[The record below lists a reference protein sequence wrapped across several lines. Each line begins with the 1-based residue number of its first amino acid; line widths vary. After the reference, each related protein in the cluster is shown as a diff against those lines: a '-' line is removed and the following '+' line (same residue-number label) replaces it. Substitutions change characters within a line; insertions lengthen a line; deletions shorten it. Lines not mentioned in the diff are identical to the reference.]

1 MDIQCGLYGT
11 RRKKMIRGI
20 RLQRF
25 LIVLM
30 VSACVLLQGCTK
42 EDGNKGTEE
51 KEYETPLM
59 MARRQGEEIMEY
71 VVKKD
76 KEGLKSMFSEYVS
89 ETHDLDKE
97 IDEFFEFIDGEI
109 ISYDEP
115 DGDETYVEQSPA
127 EGKINKQLGGIVYNV
142 RTTNGRNYTIS
153 FSSYYVYNTN
163 KDKIGIE
170 ILGILDEDSWGG
182 EAPYKTVDKYSV
194 GD

>member
-1 MDIQCGLYGT
+1 
-11 RRKKMIRGI
+11 
-20 RLQRF
+20 
-25 LIVLM
+25 
-30 VSACVLLQGCTK
+30 
-42 EDGNKGTEE
+42 
-51 KEYETPLM
+51 

-71 VVKKD
+71 VVNKD

-89 ETHDLDKE
+89 QTHDLDKE
-97 IDEFFEFIDGEI
+97 IDEFFAFIDGEI

-127 EGKINKQLGGIVYNV
+127 EGKIKKQLGGIVYNV
-142 RTTNGRNYTIS
+142 RTTTGRNYTIS